1 MGGTPDGVP
10 LCAANEKVTVT
21 VKSWENTLVDDDSD
35 VEKVYLECY
44 VCATTGGCTDDLVSN
59 ADDVLGSFYALSSSD
74 EYF

>member
-35 VEKVYLECY
+35 V
-44 VCATTGGCTDDLVSN
+44 
-59 ADDVLGSFYALSSSD
+59 
-74 EYF
+74 